1 MPSHRSLRIAEAIRE
16 VVATAVLFEVSDPR
30 VQGVTVLRVEVAP
43 DLRNAT
49 VFVTVM
55 GSPGDRAT
63 AMKGL
68 RSATGFL
75 QTKVAGRLQLRY
87 APILAFKLD
96 EGVKKSVE
104 MGRLIEEAV
113 ASDRRTDEDDADA
126 PAVEDEGPD
135 DADDLDADDDDDDD
149 NDEGPDDADD
159 DDPGD
164 DREDARPQPR

>member
-30 VQGVTVLRVEVAP
+30 VRGVTVLRVEVAP

-55 GSPGDRAT
+55 GSAGDRAT

-113 ASDRRTDEDDADA
+113 ASDRRTADEDDAEA
-126 PAVEDEGPD
+126 PAVEGEEPD
-135 DADDLDADDDDDDD
+135 DDEDDE
-149 NDEGPDDADD
+149 EGPDDADD

-164 DREDARPQPR
+164 DLEDARPQPR

>member
-16 VVATAVLFEVSDPR
+16 VVASAVLFEVSDPR
-30 VQGVTVLRVEVAP
+30 VRGVTVLRVEVGH

-49 VFVTVM
+49 VYVTVM
-55 GSPGDRAT
+55 GSPGERST

-75 QTKVAGRLQLRY
+75 QSKVAARLQIRFV
-87 APILAFKLD
+87 PILTFKLD

-113 ASDRRTDEDDADA
+113 ASDRKPAPAEGDGTAAEPPGPAGDDDEDGD
-126 PAVEDEGPD
+126 EDEAED
-135 DADDLDADDDDDDD
+135 D
-149 NDEGPDDADD
+149 
-159 DDPGD
+159 
-164 DREDARPQPR
+164 

>member
-16 VVATAVLFEVSDPR
+16 VVASAVLFEVSDPR
-30 VQGVTVLRVEVAP
+30 VRGVTVLRVEVGH

-49 VFVTVM
+49 VYVTVM
-55 GSPGDRAT
+55 GSPGERST

-75 QTKVAGRLQLRY
+75 QSKVAARLQIRFV
-87 APILAFKLD
+87 PILTFKLD

-113 ASDRRTDEDDADA
+113 ASDRKPDPAEGDGTAAEPPGPAGDDDEDGD
-126 PAVEDEGPD
+126 EDEAED
-135 DADDLDADDDDDDD
+135 D
-149 NDEGPDDADD
+149 
-159 DDPGD
+159 
-164 DREDARPQPR
+164 